1 MIWQPEFTDKTLSRK
16 IGAVQTPGGVAASI
30 NGKDYYLFTGEY
42 GKKGFPEKTL
52 KAK

>member
-1 MIWQPEFTDKTLSRK
+1 MSELVSGGK
-16 IGAVQTPGGVAASI
+16 ITI